1 MPLSGKEMR
10 KRFESIGFEVVPGQ
24 GKGSHWK
31 LRRKGL
37 MIIVPN
43 HKELKTGTE
52 HGLLKQL
59 KEAMLE
65 K

>member
-1 MPLSGKEMR
+1 MR
-10 KRFESIGFEVVPGQ
+10 KRFESIGFEVVAGQ

-37 MIIVPN
+37 MVIVPN
-43 HKELKTGTE
+43 HKELKMGTE
-52 HGLLKQL
+52 HGLLKQFR
-59 KEAMLE
+59 EATLE